1 MRRAG
6 TRKSKARSF
15 APRWPAPRSPMGEKS
30 TYHPSMRLIRG
41 RRLTLATTT
50 VAVACFLAAVAQA
63 HAAAPHA
70 SPAAP
75 TTAPTEGVLSA
86 GGQQQ
91 WISCT
96 GTGRPTVVISSGL
109 GASHSMWS
117 KVLPPLR
124 AMSRVCISDRP
135 GLGSSPARIGS
146 KTTDAGQH
154 AQELRALLAAAG
166 ESGPFVLVGHSYA
179 GLIVRAFAAQAPA
192 DVAGVLL
199 IDACWP
205 GIHRNFLPSYKSPW
219 HEGGTVI
226 DMAASEQADQ
236 GGPQLG
242 RTPLIVLAAGD
253 PAKATSP
260 GDKAW
265 YDHQAQSAQLSSAG
279 SLRFATRS
287 GHVIQRDQP
296 AKVIVAVRDLLT
308 TIRAT
313 T

>member
-1 MRRAG
+1 
-6 TRKSKARSF
+6 
-15 APRWPAPRSPMGEKS
+15 
-30 TYHPSMRLIRG
+30 MRLIP
-41 RRLTLATTT
+41 RRLLPLVCSTVVLAGI
-50 VAVACFLAAVAQA
+50 LASASEA
-63 HAAAPHA
+63 HAT
-70 SPAAP
+70 SPTATP
-75 TTAPTEGVLSA
+75 TTPVEGVFSA

-91 WISCT
+91 WISCA

-109 GASHSMWS
+109 GADHSMWS
-117 KVLPPLR
+117 KVLQPLR
-124 AMSRVCISDRP
+124 ALSRVCISDRP
-135 GLGSSPARIGS
+135 GLGSSPARIGT
-146 KTTDAGQH
+146 KTTNAGQH
-154 AQELRALLAAAG
+154 AQEVRELLTVAG

-205 GIHRNFLPSYKSPW
+205 GIHRNYLPSYKSPW

-236 GGPQLG
+236 GGPSLG

-253 PAKATSP
+253 PSKATSP

-265 YDHQAQSAQLSSAG
+265 YDHQAQAAQLSSAG
-279 SLRFATRS
+279 SLRFATHS
-287 GHVIQRDQP
+287 GHVVQRDQP

-308 TIRAT
+308 KIRAAT
-313 T
+313 

>member
-1 MRRAG
+1 
-6 TRKSKARSF
+6 
-15 APRWPAPRSPMGEKS
+15 
-30 TYHPSMRLIRG
+30 MRLIPG
-41 RRLTLATTT
+41 RLLTLVSTA
-50 VAVACFLAAVAQA
+50 VILAGILAVASEA
-63 HAAAPHA
+63 HATP
-70 SPAAP
+70 P
-75 TTAPTEGVLSA
+75 TAPLTSPVEGVFTA

-91 WISCT
+91 WISCA

-117 KVLPPLR
+117 KVLQPLR

-135 GLGSSPARIGS
+135 GLGSSPARIGA
-146 KTTDAGQH
+146 KTTNAGQH
-154 AQELRALLAAAG
+154 AQELRELLTAAG
-166 ESGPFVLVGHSYA
+166 ESGPFILVGHSYA

-192 DVAGVLL
+192 DVVGVLL
-199 IDACWP
+199 VDACWP

-219 HEGGTVI
+219 HEGGTLI

-265 YDHQAQSAQLSSAG
+265 FAHQAQAAQLSSAG

-296 AKVIVAVRDLLT
+296 AKVMVAVHDLLAK
-308 TIRAT
+308 IRAT
-313 T
+313 I